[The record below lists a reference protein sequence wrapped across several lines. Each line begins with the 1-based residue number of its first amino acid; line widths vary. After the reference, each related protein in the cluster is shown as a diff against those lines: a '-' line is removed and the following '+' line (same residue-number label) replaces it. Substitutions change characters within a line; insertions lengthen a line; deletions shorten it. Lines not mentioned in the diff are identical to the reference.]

1 MIAFRTAL
9 AAAFLIAGPALAD
22 YPQAVT
28 DRILPGYAAFDA
40 AAAALAAKTGETC
53 DPAALSP
60 AFHAA
65 WDAWLEVQWLHIG
78 PAEDQGRALAIAFWP
93 DPKGMG
99 AKAQNG
105 LLAGDPALLDPETF
119 AEQSVAARGF
129 FGLERL
135 LYPLAP
141 ATTDTCPLIRATAA
155 DLARMAREIDA
166 AWRAGYA
173 DVMLSAGEPGNTT
186 FLSRPEV
193 RQALFT
199 QIATAL
205 EFVKDQ
211 RIGRPLG
218 TFDKPRPDLAE
229 ARASGRSLRNVIVS
243 LVALRHM
250 TEVLT
255 PDAPQTLAAF
265 DRAILLA
272 RGLNDPVFDGAGS
285 PGGWLKLQILQ
296 QAVDFVRQKAL
307 EELAKELDVDL
318 GFNAADGD

>member
-1 MIAFRTAL
+1 MRLLAPLAAL
-9 AAAFLIAGPALAD
+9 ALLADPVLAD
-22 YPQAVT
+22 YPQAVK
-28 DRILPGYAAFDA
+28 DRLLPGYAVFDA
-40 AAAALAAKTGETC
+40 AAAALAAKAAQTC
-53 DPAALSP
+53 DPAALAEP
-60 AFHAA
+60 FNAA
-65 WDAWLEVQWLHIG
+65 WDAWLEVGWLRIG
-78 PAEDQGRALAIAFWP
+78 PAEDEGRALAISFWP
-93 DPKGMG
+93 DPKGLG
-99 AKAQNG
+99 AKAQKA
-105 LLAGDPALLDPETF
+105 LLAGDRALLAPEAF

-135 LYPLAP
+135 LYPATPP
-141 ATTDTCPLIRATAA
+141 AQDSCPLIRATAA
-155 DLARMAREIDA
+155 DLARMAAEIDA
-166 AWRAGYA
+166 AWMGGYA
-173 DVMLSAGEPGNTT
+173 DVLLTAGEPGNTT

-205 EFVKDQ
+205 ETLKDQ
-211 RIGRPLG
+211 RVGRPMG

-229 ARASGRSLRNVIVS
+229 AKTSGRSARNVLLT

-265 DRAILLA
+265 DRSILLA
-272 RGLNDPVFDGAGS
+272 RSLKDPTFDGAAS

-296 QAVDFVRQKAL
+296 QSIDFIRQKAL
-307 EELAKELDVDL
+307 DELARELDVDL

>member
-1 MIAFRTAL
+1 MRLLAPLAAL
-9 AAAFLIAGPALAD
+9 ALLVGPAMAD
-22 YPQAVT
+22 YPQAVK
-28 DRILPGYAAFDA
+28 DRLLPGYAEFDA
-40 AAAALAAKTGETC
+40 AAAALAEKAAQSC
-53 DPAALSP
+53 DPATLADP
-60 AFHAA
+60 FNAA
-65 WDAWLEVQWLHIG
+65 WDAWLTVGWLRLG
-78 PAEDQGRALAIAFWP
+78 PVEDQGRALAISFWP
-93 DPKGMG
+93 DPKGLG
-99 AKAQNG
+99 AKAQKA
-105 LLAGDPALLDPETF
+105 LLAGDAALLTPEAF

-135 LYPLAP
+135 LYPAE
-141 ATTDTCPLIRATAA
+141 ATAQDTCPLIRATAA
-155 DLARMAREIDA
+155 DLARMAAEIDA
-166 AWRAGYA
+166 AWTGGYA
-173 DVMLSAGEPGNTT
+173 DVLLTAGEPGNTT
-186 FLSRPEV
+186 YLSRPEV

-205 EFVKDQ
+205 ETLKDQ
-211 RIGRPLG
+211 RLGRPLG

-229 ARASGRSLRNVIVS
+229 ARASGRSARNVVLT

-272 RGLNDPVFDGAGS
+272 RGLNDPVFAGAAS

-296 QAVDFVRQKAL
+296 QSIDFIRQKAL
-307 EELAKELDVDL
+307 DELARELDVDL